1 MKAKLY
7 DRIQTLSEIKA
18 HFGRRIVPSGTVGTV
33 VECYEHPQE
42 SYSVDLTL
50 PSSTQEGG
58 MEYENL
64 ILSPDQ
70 FKVMGETP
78 EESNLESLFGGTHYE
93 VPQVVLDGSVVP
105 QPDPKPPELTV

>member
-7 DRIQTLSEIKA
+7 DRIQTLSEIQA
-18 HFGRRIVPSGTVGTV
+18 HFGRRIVPPGTVGTV
-33 VECYEHPQE
+33 VECYEHPRE

-50 PSSTQEGG
+50 PNSTQEGG
-58 MEYENL
+58 VEYENL
-64 ILSPDQ
+64 ILNPEQ

-93 VPQVVLDGSVVP
+93 VPQVVLDGAAVP
-105 QPDPKPPELTV
+105 QPDPKPPELTA